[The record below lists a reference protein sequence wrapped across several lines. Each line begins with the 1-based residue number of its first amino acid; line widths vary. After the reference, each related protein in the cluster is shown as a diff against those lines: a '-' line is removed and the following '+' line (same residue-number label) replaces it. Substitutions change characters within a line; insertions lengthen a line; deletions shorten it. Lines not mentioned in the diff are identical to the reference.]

1 MRKLV
6 YQTMVTHCVV
16 LPLKQSLSSIGSLSF
31 YEAISRLKE
40 FKNSQFNYRAQ
51 TQRIQTT
58 LLSGVARDTDE
69 RYEGESDHGL
79 PDLHPA
85 RRDKPEDHQQPD
97 EGQHG
102 VEDGHQEHRIG
113 LDLSCLT
120 RRNHTDAEGG
130 QTSLSCQQI

>member
-40 FKNSQFNYRAQ
+40 FKNSQYNYRAQ
-51 TQRIQTT
+51 TQRIETT

-102 VEDGHQEHRIG
+102 VEDCHHEHRI
-113 LDLSCLT
+113 LLYLPRLT
-120 RRNHTDAEGG
+120 GRNHADTRG
-130 QTSLSCQQI
+130 S